1 MPREKSPGLKIL
13 WLWTI
18 GTAAIL
24 VTTVVRTRLRDME
37 QLMNAEQQQQQTQST
52 LRDSL
57 IVDSSPEPQE
67 GIIREVK

>member
-1 MPREKSPGLKIL
+1 
-13 WLWTI
+13 
-18 GTAAIL
+18 
-24 VTTVVRTRLRDME
+24 ME